1 MSEQIRLKRIYD
13 PAEPGDGYRVLV
25 DRVWPRGVRKADAA
39 LDEWMKDLAPSRE
52 LRQWFG
58 HDPERWEDFS
68 AAYKAELAQHPKF
81 LEALLEVLRNK
92 TVTLLFSARD
102 RVHNQAAVL
111 RDVLEAELAEE
122 QRPNEA
128 SSPVCYATD
137 DWPQGGQ
144 SI

>member
-1 MSEQIRLKRIYD
+1 MSDRIQIKRIYD
-13 PAEPGDGYRVLV
+13 PVETGDGYRVLV

-58 HDPERWEDFS
+58 HDPERWEGFRD
-68 AAYKAELAQHPKF
+68 AYRAELAEHPQL
-81 LEALLEVLRNK
+81 LEALLDRLRSQ

-102 RVHNQAAVL
+102 RAHNQAVVL
-111 RDVLEAELAEE
+111 GEVLEAELAEE

>member
-1 MSEQIRLKRIYD
+1 MSDRLRLKRIHD
-13 PAEPGDGYRVLV
+13 PVEAGDGYRVLV

-58 HDPERWEDFS
+58 HDPERWEGFRE
-68 AAYKAELAQHPKF
+68 AYRAELAQQPQ
-81 LEALLEVLRNK
+81 LLETLLERLRNE

-102 RVHNQAAVL
+102 RAHNQAAVL
-111 RDVLEAELAEE
+111 AEVLEAELAEE
-122 QRPNEA
+122 QRPNET

-137 DWPQGGQ
+137 AWPHGGR
-144 SI
+144 SV